1 MRVQVLQVSKSY
13 QGKSGDSHLA
23 LEGVSLDIASGE
35 MMTIV
40 GPSGA
45 GKSSLL
51 RMISGLEEPTQGHV
65 LLGGKRVLAIPPAE
79 REIFFLFQDALL
91 YPGLSV
97 FDNLALPLKRNGTS
111 KAKMVESIQSLASRF
126 QISDRLESFPEVLSS
141 GERQRVALAR
151 AILSDPKL
159 LLLDEPLSALEP
171 ELRYKLKREIVD
183 LRERKGT
190 TIVSVTHDPF
200 EAFTLGDR
208 VAVIQKGRLMQVDV
222 PDLVYRYPANKFVA
236 GFIGNPP
243 MNFLCGKVAASDGGL
258 RFEVEHASGRRVG
271 LNIALPQTLSH
282 LLNRQLVVGIRP
294 EHIGVFL
301 GESRDGM
308 SFDATIERIECFEDA
323 TFLTLRC
330 FALFLVARVRGERY
344 SREMGS
350 VKMTIDSS
358 NMVWFDG
365 VNMDRVGLNE

>member
-13 QGKSGDSHLA
+13 QGKSGLA

-35 MMTIV
+35 MLTIV

-51 RMISGLEEPTQGHV
+51 RMIAGLDEPSQGHV
-65 LLGGKRVLAIPPAE
+65 LLDEKRVLSIPPAE

-91 YPGLSV
+91 YPGLSI

-111 KAKMVESIQSLASRF
+111 KSRIVESVQSSATRF
-126 QISDRLESFPEVLSS
+126 QISDRLESYPEILSR

-208 VAVIQKGRLMQVDV
+208 VAVIQDGRLQQVDV
-222 PDLVYRYPANKFVA
+222 PDLVYRYPTNKFVA
-236 GFIGNPP
+236 GFIGSPP
-243 MNFLCGKVAASDGGL
+243 MNFLSGKVVASDKGL
-258 RFEVEHASGRRVG
+258 NFEVEDASGRTAG
-271 LNIALPQTLSH
+271 LEIVLPQTWTH
-282 LLNRQLVVGIRP
+282 LLNRQLIVGIRP
-294 EHIGVFL
+294 EHIGLVF
-301 GESRDGM
+301 GEPHCERSL
-308 SFDATIERIECFEDA
+308 DATIERIESFGDA

-330 FALFLVARVRGERY
+330 FDLFLVARVRGERY

-350 VKMTIDSS
+350 VRLTIDSS
-358 NMVWFDG
+358 NIVWFDG
-365 VNMDRVGLNE
+365 VSMDRIGLNE

>member
-1 MRVQVLQVSKSY
+1 MLQVSKSF
-13 QGKSGDSHLA
+13 QGKRGDSHLA
-23 LEGVSLDIASGE
+23 LDGVSLDIASGE

-51 RMISGLEEPTQGHV
+51 RMISGLDEPTQGHV
-65 LLGGKRVLAIPPAE
+65 LLGEKRVLAIPPAE

-97 FDNLALPLKRNGTS
+97 FDNLALPLKRKRTS
-111 KAKMVESIQSLASRF
+111 KAKMVESIRSSAGRF

-151 AILSDPKL
+151 AILSEPKL

-208 VAVIQKGRLMQVDV
+208 VAVMQKGRLLQVDV
-222 PDLVYRYPANKFVA
+222 PDLVYRYPTNKFVA

-243 MNFLCGKVAASDGGL
+243 MNFLCGKVASSDRGL
-258 RFEVEHASGRRVG
+258 RFEVEHDPGRTAG
-271 LNIALPQTLSH
+271 LTIALPPTLIH

-294 EHIGVFL
+294 EHIGVHL
-301 GESRDGM
+301 GERRDGM
-308 SFDATIERIECFEDA
+308 SFDAAIERIECFEDA

-330 FALFLVARVRGERY
+330 FDLFLVARVRGERY
-344 SREMGS
+344 NREMGS

-358 NMVWFDG
+358 NLVWFDG
-365 VNMDRVGLNE
+365 VSMDRVGLNE